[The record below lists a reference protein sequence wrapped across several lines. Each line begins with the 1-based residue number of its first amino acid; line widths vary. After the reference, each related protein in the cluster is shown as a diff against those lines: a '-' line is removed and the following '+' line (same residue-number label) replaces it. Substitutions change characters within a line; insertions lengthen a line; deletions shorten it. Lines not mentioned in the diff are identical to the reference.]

1 MSRRNPPRG
10 RSAVVPV
17 ALLLALALVALAV
30 VTVRD
35 LAVAQGWTGGSPWL
49 RDAVDGLDGLGATT
63 AVVVAAAVTG
73 LVGLVLLV
81 LALKPAPVTH
91 LPATADGDLWVSAHA
106 VAALARQRA
115 DRSSGVVGASATVS
129 RRHRVRVEVVA
140 PRDTDQTVAGVRETV
155 AADLDGFSPARISVH
170 AQEAPR

>member
-10 RSAVVPV
+10 RPAVVPV
-17 ALLLALALVALAV
+17 ALLLALVLVALAV
-30 VTVRD
+30 ATVRD
-35 LAVAQGWTGGSPWL
+35 LAVAQGWAGGSPWL
-49 RDAVDGLDGLGATT
+49 RDAVDGLDGLTATS
-63 AVVVAAAVTG
+63 AVVGAAVAIG

-91 LPATADGDLWVSAHA
+91 LPATADGDLWVSTQA

-129 RRHRVRVEVVA
+129 RRHRVRVE
-140 PRDTDQTVAGVRETV
+140 
-155 AADLDGFSPARISVH
+155 
-170 AQEAPR
+170 